1 MVPLF
6 ALTPELAP
14 PDVVVPVLIV
24 ARNVPL
30 FTPSSLRSKKR
41 LLLRSLVFSILI
53 AVVNVSS
60 EVAPVFLSASITV
73 ATIVSP
79 DKYAVFL
86 LRLSPP
92 AGVGVGAGVGDDVGV
107 GAVVGEVVTVGV
119 GLVAGVG
126 VGVLTATETVV
137 KLQL

>member
-6 ALTPELAP
+6 TLTLELAP
-14 PDVVVPVLIV
+14 PVVVVPVLIV

-30 FTPSSLRSKKR
+30 FNPFSIRSKKR
-41 LLLRSLVFSILI
+41 FLVRSLVFSTLI

-79 DKYAVFL
+79 DKYAICL
-86 LRLSPP
+86 LRKSPP
-92 AGVGVGAGVGDDVGV
+92 VGIGVGAGDDVGV
-107 GAVVGEVVTVGV
+107 GIG
-119 GLVAGVG
+119 
-126 VGVLTATETVV
+126 AT
-137 KLQL
+137 